1 MKTNRTRSNLPIF
14 NTPVLYDQAWLLA
27 ILAGVAFVVAMILV
41 MITCQFLTQKLVA
54 SRTMAGQD
62 TESPLMRQQRILL
75 YVLPLIFGV
84 GGIFF
89 PIGVLV
95 YWTVSNLWTLA
106 QQFLVSR
113 RP

>member
-1 MKTNRTRSNLPIF
+1 
-14 NTPVLYDQAWLLA
+14 
-27 ILAGVAFVVAMILV
+27 
-41 MITCQFLTQKLVA
+41 
-54 SRTMAGQD
+54 
-62 TESPLMRQQRILL
+62 MRQQRILL

-95 YWTVSNLWTLA
+95 YWTVSNLWTLG
-106 QQFLVSR
+106 QQSLVSR

>member
-1 MKTNRTRSNLPIF
+1 
-14 NTPVLYDQAWLLA
+14 
-27 ILAGVAFVVAMILV
+27 
-41 MITCQFLTQKLVA
+41 
-54 SRTMAGQD
+54 MAGQD
-62 TESPLMRQQRILL
+62 LDSPLMRQQRILL

-95 YWTVSNLWTLA
+95 YWTVSNLWTLG
-106 QQFLVSR
+106 QQSLVSR